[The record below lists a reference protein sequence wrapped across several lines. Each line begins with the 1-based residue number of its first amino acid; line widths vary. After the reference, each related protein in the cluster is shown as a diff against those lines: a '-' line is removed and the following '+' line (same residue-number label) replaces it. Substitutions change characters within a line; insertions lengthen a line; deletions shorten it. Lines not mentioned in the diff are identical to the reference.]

1 MRITPSRLPEVLLIE
16 PVVHRDAR
24 GWFLETFHAERF
36 TSCLLPANYVQDNH
50 SRSTRGTLRGLHWQ
64 WRRPQSK
71 LVRVV
76 RGEIFDV
83 AVDIRRGS
91 STFGMWSSV
100 RMSDDNLLQAF
111 IPAGYA
117 HGFCVISDT
126 ADVEYK
132 CTDYY
137 DPGGEAGLLWN
148 DPALGI
154 EWPVMDPLLSPK
166 DAGFPPLAGA
176 AHLPVL
182 GPAGEL
188 SWSD

>member
-1 MRITPSRLPEVLLIE
+1 
-16 PVVHRDAR
+16 
-24 GWFLETFHAERF
+24 
-36 TSCLLPANYVQDNH
+36 
-50 SRSTRGTLRGLHWQ
+50 
-64 WRRPQSK
+64 
-71 LVRVV
+71 V

-100 RMSDDNLLQAF
+100 RLSDENLLQAF
-111 IPAGYA
+111 IPVGYA
-117 HGFCVISDT
+117 HGFCVISDS

-148 DPALGI
+148 DLALGI
-154 EWPVMDPLLSPK
+154 EWPVANPLLSPQ

-182 GPAGEL
+182 GPAGDL